1 MSIARHRSLYLLLAL
16 LIAGCAGMGPREPTS
31 AGWQA
36 HSQQLTALQYWTA
49 RGKLAIRTVEVSE
62 SASLL
67 WQQQEATAHLELS
80 GPLGVGA
87 TTIDNDGRQLDIRQG
102 DDHQTLDIST
112 PDAILLNTGWDL
124 PLGAL
129 TYWLKGLPSP
139 STNVQKL
146 ELDPTTELLQTLQQD
161 DWDIRYE
168 EYGQFQGFT
177 LPTRLQIQ
185 RGATRVKVVIA
196 HWQTSTD
203 P

>member
-1 MSIARHRSLYLLLAL
+1 
-16 LIAGCAGMGPREPTS
+16 MGPREPTS

-36 HSQQLTALQYWTA
+36 HSQQLTALQQWTA

-62 SASLL
+62 SASLV
-67 WQQQEATAHLELS
+67 WQQKEATSHLELS

-112 PDAILLNTGWDL
+112 PDAILVNTGWDL